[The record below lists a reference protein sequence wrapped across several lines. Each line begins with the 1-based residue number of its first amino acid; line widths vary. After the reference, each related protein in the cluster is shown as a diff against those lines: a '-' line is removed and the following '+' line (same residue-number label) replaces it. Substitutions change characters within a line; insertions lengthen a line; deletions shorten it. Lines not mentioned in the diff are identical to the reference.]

1 MNKKEIKITAPEG
14 QVIDYN
20 EEKGTINFVAEPL
33 DIMKRINSFED
44 VCEDQNKNPKDYICT
59 SSDPDDIM
67 ANATKMALVI
77 ARCFNEGKE
86 LDWSN
91 ENQRKY
97 LMYLRYIPSS
107 GWSLDDVVSW
117 DTFTYCGARLHFAN
131 PDHVRRAWELFPE
144 VYKNINNQ
152 FITTNEQN

>member
-107 GWSLDDVVSW
+107 GWSLDGVFYWFTFTHCSARRVFRTREIGQYAGENFLHFYI
-117 DTFTYCGARLHFAN
+117 DTF
-131 PDHVRRAWELFPE
+131 
-144 VYKNINNQ
+144 
-152 FITTNEQN
+152 